1 MLMSH
6 FSCALAHSC
15 QQPFTGRATT
25 HRVTLAAIQR
35 SIELSIP
42 CPLSEANG
50 GPAGAGVVVMVVV
63 VVVGAAVV
71 LVVVG
76 ARAVPPTHTQS
87 SSDELSAADVL
98 S

>member
-35 SIELSIP
+35 SIELSNP

-50 GPAGAGVVVMVVV
+50 ETGGAGA
-63 VVVGAAVV
+63 A

-76 ARAVPPTHTQS
+76 VVLGLLSARAVPPTHTQS